1 MKKLTLIILTFCLFI
16 TTSAYAVEYG
26 KELENMPE
34 RTYEQ
39 TFSDVPTTHWAFEYI
54 SELVND
60 KVLSG
65 YPDGQFRPNNNVTR
79 AEFAKI
85 MISASGIQVRPAT
98 ATSFEDVAITDWYC
112 PYIESAK
119 EFLTGF
125 QYGGSAMY
133 LPTKAAIREDIAVAL
148 VKLKGYD
155 VSVADLGMIQTMFSD
170 YDSISESAKRYVAVA
185 VERGLV
191 SGYDDGTFR
200 GQKSITRAEAATLIW
215 RANQYGSDNKILGSD
230 TTEIVSTP
238 MPVQTHAPTPEPT
251 VEPIPEPTPTP
262 KPYKID
268 KLADA
273 KITDNSLTTLYNNS
287 IYYADEL
294 NCCIYKIDTTTGES
308 EVYCDTSDLIL
319 GESQNN
325 NVVEYSNYKPVQV
338 YYDKTNSKLLMI
350 GVYQTSTVP
359 FCTPENIELTVIY
372 DITEDIELYS
382 KTGIDYEISY
392 VGSFNSQKGL
402 MRNPNYQYDLD
413 IEQGKAILDMRRNG
427 RPNCGSM
434 IISNNNVYIL
444 SGGEFWEKGIFLMK
458 YSFNEDDF
466 EIISNPD
473 YSAYAIG
480 TESYYFY
487 KNDIF
492 YELDIVTGKYKELEI
507 NTLEENV
514 ENLDMSA
521 IRENIDA
528 RFYVIDDDTIIF
540 YDKSMKAFRKL
551 EKNI

>member
-1 MKKLTLIILTFCLFI
+1 MKKLSLLILTFCLFI
-16 TTSAYAVEYG
+16 NTNAFAVEYG

-39 TFSDVPTTHWAFEYI
+39 TFSDVPTSHWAFQYI

-60 KVLSG
+60 NVLSG

-85 MISASGIQVRPAT
+85 MVSASGIKVTSAT
-98 ATSFEDVAITDWYC
+98 STSFEDVAVTDWYC

-133 LPTKAAIREDIAVAL
+133 LPNKAAIREDIAVAL

-155 VSVADLGMIQTMFSD
+155 VSVADLGMLQTMFSD

-191 SGYDDGTFR
+191 SGYDDGTFK

-215 RANQYGSDNKILGSD
+215 RANQYGSDNKIIGSEA
-230 TTEIVSTP
+230 TAITATP
-238 MPVQTHAPTPEPT
+238 VPVQTPAPTTIPTSEPT
-251 VEPIPEPTPTP
+251 AEPTEEPAPTP

-273 KITDNSLTTLYNNS
+273 KITDNSLSTLYNNS

-294 NCCIYKIDTTTGES
+294 NCCIYKIDIETGKS
-308 EVYCDTSDLIL
+308 EVYCDTSDLVL
-319 GESQNN
+319 EENQDN

-338 YYDKTNSKLLMI
+338 YYDKINDKLLMI
-350 GVYQTSTVP
+350 GIYRTLTVP
-359 FCTPENIELTVIY
+359 FSTPENIELTVIY
-372 DITEDIELYS
+372 DITENIELYS
-382 KTGIDYEISY
+382 KTGIDYEILY
-392 VGSFNSQKGL
+392 VGSFNPQKGL

-413 IEQGKAILDMRRNG
+413 IESGNALMIMRRHG
-427 RPNCGSM
+427 RPANSSM
-434 IISNNNVYIL
+434 VISQNNIYIL
-444 SGGEFWEKGIFLMK
+444 SGNILMK
-458 YSFNEDDF
+458 YNFNEDDF
-466 EIISNPD
+466 DVISNLD
-473 YSAYAIG
+473 CSSFAVGAD
-480 TESYYFY
+480 SYYLYEDNKFS
-487 KNDIF
+487 
-492 YELDIVTGKYKELEI
+492 ELDLNTGKYRDLGI
-507 NTLEENV
+507 NTMAENV
-514 ENLDMSA
+514 EICDMSS
-521 IRENIDA
+521 IGQSVDE
-528 RFYVIDDDTIIF
+528 RFYVIDDDTIIL

-551 EKNI
+551 EKNN